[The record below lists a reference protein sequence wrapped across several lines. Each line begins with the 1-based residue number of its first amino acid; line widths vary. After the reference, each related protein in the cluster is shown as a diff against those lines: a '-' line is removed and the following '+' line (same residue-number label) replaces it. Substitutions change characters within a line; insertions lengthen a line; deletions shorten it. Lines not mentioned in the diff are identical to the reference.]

1 MTIIRN
7 KFKTKCAGTLRI
19 ILPGEL
25 ILLDGKKAYC
35 IHSKEYQQYKED
47 QDNETRSTRVYIE
60 AQELARCE
68 RNIYRGYFKPF

>member
-7 KFKTKCAGTLRI
+7 KFKTKCASTLRF

-25 ILLDGKKAYC
+25 ILLDGKKAYS
-35 IHSKEYQQYKED
+35 IHSKEYQEYKERED
-47 QDNETRSTRVYIE
+47 DETRSTRAYIE
-60 AQELARCE
+60 AQELARYE

>member
-7 KFKTKCAGTLRI
+7 KFRTKCAGTLRV

-35 IHSKEYQQYKED
+35 IHSKEYIEYKQR
-47 QDNETRSTRVYIE
+47 QDDETRSTRGYIE
-60 AQELARCE
+60 AQELARFE